1 MNFWCVNMSTGI
13 KLSYCDV
20 FNKARISYQVAKTTY
35 IRIHG
40 RHESIGCNFASTVAW
55 SSALASPLL
64 LATPTLILAKH
75 PLVPTTEDSVGRRF
89 DPHVSTSSPVKIVAV
104 LMRDRTN
111 LNCAAEEQVVLETV
125 G

>member
-1 MNFWCVNMSTGI
+1 MQ
-13 KLSYCDV
+13 
-20 FNKARISYQVAKTTY
+20 KALLFSGLHNPASFPAKWTFIPWAVHIY
-35 IRIHG
+35 G
-40 RHESIGCNFASTVAW
+40 RHERIDCSFASTVAW
-55 SSALASPLL
+55 SSALASSLL

-75 PLVPTTEDSVGRRF
+75 PLVPTTEDSVGRRV
-89 DPHVSTSSPVKIVAV
+89 DPHVSTSSSVKMVAV